1 MGNGKPHK
9 CDHVSHLCIVTQGRG
24 GVDYFGGYLNYLKSN
39 GFMPSLTNIFVVVVV
54 FGVSGLG
61 GSEGGER
68 ESFIMVKAP

>member
-9 CDHVSHLCIVTQGRG
+9 CDHVSHLCMVTQCRG
-24 GVDYFGGYLNYLKSN
+24 GVGYLNYFKSN

-61 GSEGGER
+61 GSGGGER
-68 ESFIMVKAP
+68 ELFIMVKAP